1 MHGLW
6 PPLGGASTMP
16 RWQIGGEVFSVPF
29 GDYVIYW
36 VGLIVI
42 GIGAFVVAVFGAIKA
57 RIQRRR
63 D

>member
-1 MHGLW
+1 
-6 PPLGGASTMP
+6 MP

-42 GIGAFVVAVFGAIKA
+42 GIGALVVAVFGAIKA